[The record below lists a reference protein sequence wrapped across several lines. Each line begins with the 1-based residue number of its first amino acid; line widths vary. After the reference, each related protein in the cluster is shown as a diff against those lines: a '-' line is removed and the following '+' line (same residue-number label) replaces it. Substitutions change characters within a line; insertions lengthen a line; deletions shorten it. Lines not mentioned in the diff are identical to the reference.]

1 MRALIA
7 LLPLA
12 SAHRLKL
19 HVLDHPYLLAVHLPQ
34 QPIRDEGCN
43 QIQQEPIRDEGCNQI
58 HQEPIRDEG
67 CNQIHQE
74 PIRDEGCNQIHLP
87 QQPIRDEGCNQRPST
102 ALSGPQRHTH
112 LLQLCLPTTNGS
124 APDEGCNQHAI
135 SACNQLCLPTTNG
148 SAPRQAHR
156 VADVLVEAHDALI
169 LTRVLRQVPA
179 HLLWGGDGAV
189 RSTCMQAVPRYPR
202 TCAFCLPRLF
212 LLWATMAVN
221 GFEGRLSLGSA
232 SFGST

>member
-1 MRALIA
+1 

-12 SAHRLKL
+12 CAHRLKL
-19 HVLDHPYLLAVHLPQ
+19 HVLDHPYLLAVHLP
-34 QPIRDEGCN
+34 
-43 QIQQEPIRDEGCNQI
+43 
-58 HQEPIRDEG
+58 QEPIRDEG

-179 HLLWGGDGAV
+179 HLWGGDGAV